1 MMNLWGQLQRSKMKY
16 VLIGILFI
24 LLICGIKYDITRVEK
39 NELRKEEEISRIE
52 DYFKNDFEIYKI
64 PSWIERSPI
73 NTKVFKLQ
81 KYIYLLQTEEDKKR
95 TILSGVPYWPF
106 ASRKEAVRYY
116 AKLPEEERDWYMV
129 ISQSLVYIAYATEE
143 ERILLKEAAEYFNKQ
158 YGCLD

>member
-1 MMNLWGQLQRSKMKY
+1 MNLWGQLQRSKMKY

-81 KYIYLLQTEEDKKR
+81 KYIYLLQTEEDKKE
-95 TILSGVPYWPF
+95 G
-106 ASRKEAVRYY
+106 
-116 AKLPEEERDWYMV
+116 
-129 ISQSLVYIAYATEE
+129 
-143 ERILLKEAAEYFNKQ
+143 
-158 YGCLD
+158 